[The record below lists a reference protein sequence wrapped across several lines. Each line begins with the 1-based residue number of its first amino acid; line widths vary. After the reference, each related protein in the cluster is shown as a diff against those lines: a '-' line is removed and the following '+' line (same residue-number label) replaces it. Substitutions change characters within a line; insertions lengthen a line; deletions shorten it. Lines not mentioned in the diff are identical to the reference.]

1 MMYLGKFSIVLPT
14 CQISVRKCDMRVF
27 SSKAEYSV
35 VNHPKSY
42 WEQTLAAFCIQS
54 CPNHVGATLPAIG
67 LPHCSRMVRAFS
79 HAVVSSRPKSVSRV
93 KQKLGLLWGYNGIRC
108 GYMCIYTTQIYYYIL
123 LYIYTIIYI
132 LKYLYIYIY
141 NIYIYNIYIYTYT
154 IYIYN
159 IYNIYMYVCIH
170 IFVV

>member
-79 HAVVSSRPKSVSRV
+79 HAVVSSRPKSFSRV

-123 LYIYTIIYI
+123 LYTIIYIYYYIYTIIYI
-132 LKYLYIYIY
+132 YIHIQYIYIY
-141 NIYIYNIYIYTYT
+141 NIYIYTIYIYIYT
-154 IYIYN
+154 IYN
-159 IYNIYMYVCIH
+159 NNK
-170 IFVV
+170 

>member
-79 HAVVSSRPKSVSRV
+79 HAVVSSRPKSFSRV

-123 LYIYTIIYI
+123 LYTIIYI
-132 LKYLYIYIY
+132 LLYIYYNIYIYIQYIYIY
-141 NIYIYNIYIYTYT
+141 NIYIYTIYIYTQ
-154 IYIYN
+154 YIIIN
-159 IYNIYMYVCIH
+159 NNNNNK
-170 IFVV
+170 